1 MDMAVFP
8 TDEVDQFDELAH
20 FLESSRITV
29 IQTDDGSQARL
40 PNEVVDV
47 VRQAVE
53 FFARGKAVIVTP
65 QSRAR
70 FL

>member
-1 MDMAVFP
+1 MDTAVFP
-8 TDEVDQFDELAH
+8 TDEVDQFDELAN
-20 FLESSRITV
+20 FLQSSRITV